1 MPSRHD
7 QVATLKTL
15 GHAGDRANIAQRL
28 ALLSPEDTA
37 RWGYMSVHQ
46 MVCHMNDSYQYALGK
61 KVASPATGFVQRT
74 VLKWCAL
81 HVPTRWP
88 HGVPTRPEIEQG
100 KGGSRPIDFAQDVAS
115 LLATFRTFCDDLPSP
130 CLEHP
135 IFGKMT
141 TADWM
146 RWGYLH
152 ADHHLRQFG
161 R

>member
-1 MPSRHD
+1 MSSRHD
-7 QVATLKTL
+7 QVVALKTL
-15 GHAGDRANIAQRL
+15 LHADDRASIAQRL
-28 ALLSPEDTA
+28 SLLSPEDTA
-37 RWGYMSVHQ
+37 RWGFMSVHE
-46 MVCHMNDSYQYALGK
+46 MVCHVDDSYRYALGQK
-61 KVASPATGFVQRT
+61 AASPATGFMQRT
-74 VLKWCAL
+74 VMKWCAL
-81 HVPTRWP
+81 HLPMRWP

-100 KGGSRPIDFAQDVAS
+100 KGGSRPVDFHQDVVS
-115 LLATFRTFCDDLPSP
+115 LLATFKTFCDDLPSP

-141 TADWM
+141 ATDWM